1 MSSPFEQ
8 FRNPNAEDEAAGS
21 TEGPIE
27 PEELPEEEKFAF
39 ENVMTPDEEA
49 CYLSRYTDIVN
60 MSANEHYARVGEKQG
75 RNIRCQYF
83 MTGI

>member
-27 PEELPEEEKFAF
+27 PEALPEEEKF
-39 ENVMTPDEEA
+39 
-49 CYLSRYTDIVN
+49 
-60 MSANEHYARVGEKQG
+60 
-75 RNIRCQYF
+75 
-83 MTGI
+83 